1 MAQSLRVD
9 FNCRVVGGS
18 RSQVISMVVNVL
30 GSVSD
35 SFDRAYVLI
44 LLNKFMANFLSSL
57 VKRKGFNFSR
67 QLL

>member
-1 MAQSLRVD
+1 MKLKIHIRYKMTLRVD
-9 FNCRVVGGS
+9 FTCRVTLVNGS

-30 GSVSD
+30 GSVQD

-57 VKRKGFNFSR
+57 V
-67 QLL
+67 